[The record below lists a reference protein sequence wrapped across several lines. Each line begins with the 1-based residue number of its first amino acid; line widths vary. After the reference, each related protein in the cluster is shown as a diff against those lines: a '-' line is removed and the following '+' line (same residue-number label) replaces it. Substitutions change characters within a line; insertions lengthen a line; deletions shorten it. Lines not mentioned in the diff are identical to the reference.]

1 MLLQGSCCL
10 GFFEDLHRTQEF
22 VGELWDKYKGKKCD
36 LHTAAITTNAAFDL
50 VRQAEE
56 DLVAQAPKLFDKKRS
71 YDSIAIIIFYADAFQ
86 QGISPEARL
95 NSNETLRIT
104 PFDDFIYLST
114 ARILMKFT
122 FLADIPKDIQPEYP
136 MPCPPLRFG
145 YIARPELLGTP
156 EMNKREQ
163 EDLVLSKL
171 IIDRQL
177 WNTIKAATDQLGDL
191 SASPPPP
198 EDEFSKSLDNLTA
211 EGVLS
216 VALVFEARIFLD
228 IQDIMGDEVKMGHAD
243 LLRTANEIDG
253 IMNMKVVNGMWD
265 VGGTG
270 ERWHEKDADAVM
282 RIKMTSLN
290 WILDTPTNVFPKIK
304 EQMISRLAPRHE
316 DNFTPGTFPQQGR
329 LPQRKNTPQSCGKGS
344 LPASM
349 GKPPKNPKFN
359 TVSTNIHRI
368 PKGANLRDPE
378 VQRKLREQ
386 LVEAGALADDGPA
399 DPIYE
404 ENAKRLNIK
413 MIEPSKDPNFLFV
426 KNPVYCGLVSF
437 NLLTDFE
444 AAGISLCNWHK
455 SIWPTA
461 HLYNALQRTSGI
473 SKLWPEME
481 ELINYHMEPLFASQL
496 PLSAYEFYVRF
507 ALALGLSMSNFSRN
521 PRNRTNNDRLRFRQ
535 GANGIKLNV
544 TGISSIFRQY
554 FDKKLSLEI
563 CLVKLDGLLRNPGPR
578 ASRKEREA
586 SRRPLTTVQFLSM
599 LESRLPQVTGR
610 LQFDYITLT
619 KQCVKLLKTIRQQL
633 ELQFQLTYPRIPTE
647 DSADQTLTWVVMQI
661 LEENSDV
668 VRLLCAFLPL

>member
-1 MLLQGSCCL
+1 M
-10 GFFEDLHRTQEF
+10 HRTQEF
-22 VGELWDKYKGKKCD
+22 IGELWHKYKGKKCD
-36 LHTAAITTNAAFDL
+36 LHTAAITTNAAFNL

-56 DLVAQAPKLFDKKRS
+56 DLVAQAPKLFDKRRS
-71 YDSIAIIIFYADAFQ
+71 YDSIAIIVFYADAFQ

-95 NSNETLRIT
+95 NSNEILRIT

-122 FLADIPKDIQPEYP
+122 FLAGIPNDIQPEYP

-145 YIARPELLGTP
+145 YISRPELLGTP

-177 WNTIKAATDQLGDL
+177 WNTIKAATGQLGDL
-191 SASPPPP
+191 STSPPPP
-198 EDEFSKSLDNLTA
+198 EDEFSKSLDKLTA
-211 EGVLS
+211 EGALS
-216 VALVFEARIFLD
+216 VALVFEARVFLD
-228 IQDIMGDEVKMGHAD
+228 IQDIMGDKVEMGHKD
-243 LLRTANEIDG
+243 LLRTAHEIDR
-253 IMNMKVVNGMWD
+253 IMNLKAVNGMWD

-270 ERWHEKDADAVM
+270 ERWHERDVDAVL

-290 WILDTPTNVFPKIK
+290 WIFDTPANAFPKVK
-304 EQMISRLAPRHE
+304 EQMISRLPPRYE
-316 DNFTPGTFPQQGR
+316 DKFAPGTFPPHGR
-329 LPQRKNTPQSCGKGS
+329 LPQRINTPQSCDKES

-349 GKPPKNPKFN
+349 AKPPKTPDFS
-359 TVSTNIHRI
+359 TVSMSMYRI
-368 PKGANLRDPE
+368 PEGADLHDPE
-378 VQRKLREQ
+378 VQRGLRERMI
-386 LVEAGALADDGPA
+386 EAGALADDGPV

-404 ENAKRLNIK
+404 ENARRLNIK
-413 MIEPSKDPNFLFV
+413 MIQPSKDPNFLFV
-426 KNPVYCGLVSF
+426 TNPVYCGLASF

-473 SKLWPEME
+473 SKPWPEME
-481 ELINYHMEPLFASQL
+481 ELIHYHMEPLFASHL

-507 ALALGLSMSNFSRN
+507 ALALGLSMSNFSQK
-521 PRNRTNNDRLRFRQ
+521 PRNRTKNDRLRFRQ
-535 GANGIKLNV
+535 GANGIKLNM
-544 TGISSIFRQY
+544 TGISSVFRQY

-563 CLVKLDGLLRNPGPR
+563 CLVKLDSLLRNPGAR

-586 SRRPLTTVQFLSM
+586 SRRPLTTIQFLSM
-599 LESRLPQVTGR
+599 LESRLPQVTQR
-610 LQFDYITLT
+610 LRFDYITLT

-633 ELQFQLTYPRIPTE
+633 ELQFQLTYPRISTE

-668 VRLLCAFLPL
+668 VRLICVFLPL